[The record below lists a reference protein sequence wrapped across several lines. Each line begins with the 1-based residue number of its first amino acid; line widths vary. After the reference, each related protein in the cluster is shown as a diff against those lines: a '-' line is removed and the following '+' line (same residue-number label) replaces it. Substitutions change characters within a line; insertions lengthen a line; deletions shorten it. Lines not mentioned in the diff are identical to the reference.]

1 MKWEVLHRTEYCY
14 ASPVRDSF
22 NEARLQPFSDEWQT
36 VEHFLLKV
44 LPAARLRHH
53 HDFYSNV
60 VHHFEIPEPH
70 QLLQVESHLRV
81 TTMPRPLLGGEETPW
96 PLARIGEASKAP
108 RVFEFLQESRF
119 VELSPEVW
127 RLALDVTDGVTD
139 AWQAALALMRFVH
152 SELTYEP
159 SATTAH
165 THARDVLRDK
175 RGVCQDFAH
184 VMLSLCRTLKLPALY
199 VSGYLATESA
209 SATHAWVE
217 VLIPGAGWQSLDP
230 THNCQPGETYV
241 KIAVGRDYADVAP
254 VTGNYKGTTDRKM
267 TVSVAIKRLA
277 A

>member
-1 MKWEVLHRTEYCY
+1 MKWEIIHRTSYAY

-22 NEARLQPFSDEWQT
+22 NEARLQPFSDEWQK

-60 VHHFEIPEPH
+60 VHHFEIVEPH
-70 QLLQVESHLRV
+70 TTLSVESQLRV
-81 TTMPRPLLGGEETPW
+81 NVKPRPLLASDATPF
-96 PLARIGEASKAP
+96 PLARIGEAAREP

-139 AWQAALALMRFVH
+139 TWQAVLALMRFVH
-152 SELTYEP
+152 GTLKYEP
-159 SATTAH
+159 NSTTAH

-184 VMLSLCRTLKLPALY
+184 VMLSLCRALKIPALY

-209 SATHAWVE
+209 SATHAWMA
-217 VLIPGAGWQSLDP
+217 L
-230 THNCQPGETYV
+230 
-241 KIAVGRDYADVAP
+241 R
-254 VTGNYKGTTDRKM
+254 
-267 TVSVAIKRLA
+267 
-277 A
+277 